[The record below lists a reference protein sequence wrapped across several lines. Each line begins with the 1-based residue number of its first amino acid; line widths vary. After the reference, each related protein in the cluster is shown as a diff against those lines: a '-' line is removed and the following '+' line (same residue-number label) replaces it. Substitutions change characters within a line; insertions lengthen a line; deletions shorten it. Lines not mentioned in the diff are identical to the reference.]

1 MLLNKHRTT
10 KHQIC
15 ISQAFNNR
23 EPIYLFQCNTRF
35 LRYAKREHILVSE
48 TYCVINHIHRY
59 HHPIIFAAILPP
71 REHHYS
77 PHDMV

>member
-1 MLLNKHRTT
+1 MYKV
-10 KHQIC
+10 IC
-15 ISQAFNNR
+15 KSGLTESSF
-23 EPIYLFQCNTRF
+23 LSVTRF